1 MISYYFD
8 RTKYESNG
16 DVKDQVDIIF
26 SLACKINRFNK
37 ASKSCLHT
45 EFPNQCLHTEFPN
58 HQGTKVMCKCEVQER
73 EDTLTS
79 IAFEFKFCLRL

>member
-26 SLACKINRFNK
+26 RIACKINRFNK
-37 ASKSCLHT
+37 TSKSCLHT
-45 EFPNQCLHTEFPN
+45 EFPN
-58 HQGTKVMCKCEVQER
+58 HQGRARK
-73 EDTLTS
+73 
-79 IAFEFKFCLRL
+79 